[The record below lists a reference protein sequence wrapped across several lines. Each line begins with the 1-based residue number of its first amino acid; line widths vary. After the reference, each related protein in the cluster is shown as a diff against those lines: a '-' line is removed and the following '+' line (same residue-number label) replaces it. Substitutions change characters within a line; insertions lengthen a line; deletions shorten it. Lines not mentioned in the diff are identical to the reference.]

1 MWLPGKAGYHRVMI
15 TRGTPVPPYRQLAA
29 IIRGQIES
37 GELTP
42 GQQLPSVIN
51 LAAEY
56 DIAVPTVRK
65 AISLLKDEG
74 LVTGVAG
81 YGTFVAEPSSR
92 PWIPNW
98 SRTCSTAWWRQAR

>member
-1 MWLPGKAGYHRVMI
+1 MI

-29 IIRGQIES
+29 HHPRADRVRGADAGS
-37 GELTP
+37 
-42 GQQLPSVIN
+42 QLPSVIN

-81 YGTFVAEPSSR
+81 YGTFVAEPSS
-92 PWIPNW
+92 
-98 SRTCSTAWWRQAR
+98 

>member
-1 MWLPGKAGYHRVMI
+1 VI

-37 GELTP
+37 GELAP
-42 GQQLPSVIN
+42 GQQLPSVVA

-56 DIAVPTVRK
+56 EVSTPTVKK
-65 AISLLKDEG
+65 ALSLLKDES

-81 YGTFVAEPSSR
+81 YGTFVAEK
-92 PWIPNW
+92 
-98 SRTCSTAWWRQAR
+98 Q